1 MKSCETKFKTVGAVT
16 IRSLVKLLTTN
27 RRTNSQ
33 MVFPSLYLLVDK
45 SNISVAEVIEAG
57 ILELDL
63 KHFPAVTTYDR
74 HGNMTLTWSF
84 NDKFWTVVYDKRS
97 TDITETT
104 LVTISD

>member
-1 MKSCETKFKTVGAVT
+1 M
-16 IRSLVKLLTTN
+16 
-27 RRTNSQ
+27 
-33 MVFPSLYLLVDK
+33 
-45 SNISVAEVIEAG
+45 AEVIEAG

-104 LVTISD
+104 LVTISDLVRGELEKRGLVYQSKLKKNPKIPPWLTMCLRKLQRENMDL